1 MQEPL
6 EELKFMLVFQKNIS
20 KNLHDRGGV
29 MNKKYLAPMIFKGG
43 CDASV
48 FNTWLK
54 KVLLPVLAPGTTL
67 VMDNASFL
75 KGADTK
81 RLIQE
86 AKCHLLYLPTYSPDF
101 NPIEHCWHNI
111 KSRLKSFFHT
121 QHELEIL
128 LGQSITKIC

>member
-1 MQEPL
+1 MT
-6 EELKFMLVFQKNIS
+6 
-20 KNLHDRGGV
+20 
-29 MNKKYLAPMIFKGG
+29 FKGG
-43 CDASV
+43 CDSSV

-67 VMDNASFL
+67 VMDNASFH

-101 NPIEHCWHNI
+101 NPIEHC
-111 KSRLKSFFHT
+111 
-121 QHELEIL
+121 
-128 LGQSITKIC
+128 